1 MTHRTLVFSEVSYR
15 FEGWPAVVDH
25 ANWRVEAGEF
35 HCLLGRS
42 GCGKTTWLKLA
53 AGLLHPQAGQVLW
66 QGEPVLQ
73 PRADVGFVFQSPTLL
88 NWLSALD
95 NVLLPIR
102 VHRACTREEVAHAKA
117 LMQQMGLSACMHQ
130 RPGQLS
136 GGQQSRVAIAR
147 ALVTQP
153 ALLLMDE
160 PFAALDAITRE
171 ELQTELRRW
180 VKQLGASVLFVT
192 HDIAEAA
199 FLADRVALMDAGHIV
214 HDQRLNWAERNA
226 ALRYSAP
233 FTQACANLRTALDN
247 TGALA

>member
-1 MTHRTLVFSEVSYR
+1 
-15 FEGWPAVVDH
+15 
-25 ANWRVEAGEF
+25 
-35 HCLLGRS
+35 
-42 GCGKTTWLKLA
+42 
-53 AGLLHPQAGQVLW
+53 
-66 QGEPVLQ
+66 
-73 PRADVGFVFQSPTLL
+73 
-88 NWLSALD
+88 
-95 NVLLPIR
+95 
-102 VHRACTREEVAHAKA
+102 
-117 LMQQMGLSACMHQ
+117 MQQMGLSACMHQ

-199 FLADRVALMDAGHIV
+199 FLADRVALMDAGRIV

-233 FTQACANLRTALDN
+233 FTQACADLRTALDN